1 VLLMEGGEGL
11 RIFDSQMVAGVI
23 NFTWSWMVAPFD
35 FMDPLDKLKLIQS
48 LHKINVWWLG

>member
-1 VLLMEGGEGL
+1 MEGGEGL

-23 NFTWSWMVAPFD
+23 NFTWMVAPFD